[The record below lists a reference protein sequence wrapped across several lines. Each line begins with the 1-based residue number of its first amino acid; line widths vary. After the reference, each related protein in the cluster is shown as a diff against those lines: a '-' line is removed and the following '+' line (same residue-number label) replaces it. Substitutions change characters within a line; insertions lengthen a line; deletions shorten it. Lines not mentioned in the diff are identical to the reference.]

1 MCLATIRVHRIH
13 SVLQIIYRCM
23 MYSDDGIND
32 RGINDNVIVWLLEFK
47 YQYYPVWPFLLFDVR
62 KLISAILNK

>member
-23 MYSDDGIND
+23 MYNDDGIND
-32 RGINDNVIVWLLEFK
+32 RKINDNVIVWLLEFK
-47 YQYYPVWPFLLFDVR
+47 YQYYPV
-62 KLISAILNK
+62 